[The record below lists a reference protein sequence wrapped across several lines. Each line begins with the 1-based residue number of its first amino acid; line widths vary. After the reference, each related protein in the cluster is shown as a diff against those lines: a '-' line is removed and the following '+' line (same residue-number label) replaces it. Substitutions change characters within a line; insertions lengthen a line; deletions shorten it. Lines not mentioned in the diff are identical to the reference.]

1 MMQAEFIQSQEE
13 KTNSPAELLRTF
25 KTGATRS
32 PLGDKLEYKGY
43 LNPMVLKRYAEYMK
57 KHQTQSDRGQRAA
70 DNWQK
75 GIDLA
80 SLYDSK
86 IRHDMDIWLYSEGY
100 YREMTE
106 VIEESLCASIF
117 NTMAILKQVLEQNA
131 YSDDCDR
138 SEYAQKG
145 RSKD

>member
-1 MMQAEFIQSQEE
+1 MITEEEFIQTLERG
-13 KTNSPAELLRTF
+13 KNSPTVTLRTF
-25 KTGATRS
+25 ETGATRS

-57 KHQTQSDRGQRAA
+57 KHQTQSDGGQRAA

-75 GIDLA
+75 GIALA

-100 YREMTE
+100 SGEMTE
-106 VIEESLCASIF
+106 DIEESLCASIF
-117 NTMAILKQVLEQNA
+117 NSMAILKQVLEQ
-131 YSDDCDR
+131 
-138 SEYAQKG
+138 KG